1 MGEIRLEGLTTGD
14 RLLFIT
20 TGNASIEKSTGIK
33 LLINPYSLHDSLPK
47 NEEGKRGSRTPNYR
61 ANHRKLSGAIT
72 PTNPLTALQPVDDEV
87 FAWLYFES
95 DGPAHGRD

>member
-1 MGEIRLEGLTTGD
+1 MGEIRLEGFPTGD

-20 TGNASIEKSTGIK
+20 TGNAGVEKSTGIK

-47 NEEGKRGSRTPNYR
+47 SEEGKRGSIIPNHRT
-61 ANHRKLSGAIT
+61 NHRKLFGAIT
-72 PTNPLTALQPVDDEV
+72 PTNLLTALQPVDDAV